1 MEYSIILPT
10 LNEKNHILDLINSI
24 SDVLK
29 KKNLIYEIIIVDDNS
44 TDGTID
50 LVKSLLNKIDFLK
63 LVVRS
68 NLRKNLAQSINDGI
82 KNAKYQ
88 NIIWMDADFQHPPKY
103 IDELTEKSKNFDAVI
118 CSRFLKKSERYF
130 NDKKLEK
137 NINENQSYVYNKLC
151 RFLLFKD
158 ITDYT
163 SGYICIK
170 KNIFNN
176 FQLRGFYGDYFVS
189 LIIHLK
195 RNNYSVIE
203 IPFKDELRASGFSKT
218 VVNVNVKYIYTCFR
232 YILTLIL
239 NFLKKLI

>member
-10 LNEKNHILDLINSI
+10 LNEKDHILDLINSI
-24 SDVLK
+24 SDVLEK
-29 KKNLIYEIIIVDDNS
+29 KKLIYEIIIVDDNS

-50 LVKSLLNKIDFLK
+50 VVKSLLDKRDFLK
-63 LVVRS
+63 LIVRS
-68 NLRKNLAQSINDGI
+68 NLRKNLAQSINEGI
-82 KNAKYQ
+82 KDAKYQ

-103 IDELTEKSKNFDAVI
+103 IDELTEKSKNFDAVV
-118 CSRFLKKSERYF
+118 CSRFLKKSKRYF

-137 NINENQSYVYNKLC
+137 DINENQSYLYNKFC
-151 RFLLFKD
+151 KFLLFQD

-176 FQLRGFYGDYFVS
+176 FKLKGFYGDYFVS
-189 LIIHLK
+189 LITYLK
-195 RNNYSVIE
+195 KNNYSVTE

-218 VVNVNVKYIYTCFR
+218 VVNVNIKYIYTCFR
-232 YILTLIL
+232 YVLTLIL
-239 NFLKKLI
+239 NFLKKFT